1 MNIDNFEVI
10 DRVDLTDGTIVEVLQ
25 FGKLEGSADLRVAN
39 NLFFAE
45 QSGMRLKMVRI
56 NLVNS
61 HARIEPGALYY
72 MKGNL
77 EMKASSGGGM
87 LKGLSRKLLSG
98 ETFFVNEIHGSGQ
111 IYLEPTFGHF
121 FLNRI
126 NPEDD
131 AIIVDKGL
139 FYGGTAG
146 LDIGSHMQKNISSAL
161 FGGEGMFQTK
171 IEGDGIAILYS
182 PVPISEIQKFYLQG
196 EKLSVDGNF
205 ALLRSESVQFRAEKS
220 SKSWVATSVSGEGLL
235 QTFTG
240 TGHVWIAPTQGI
252 YEQLSSARGLANM
265 ALPPGSS
272 HTNTETS
279 TKKRK

>member
-139 FYGGTAG
+139 F
-146 LDIGSHMQKNISSAL
+146 
-161 FGGEGMFQTK
+161 
-171 IEGDGIAILYS
+171 
-182 PVPISEIQKFYLQG
+182 
-196 EKLSVDGNF
+196 
-205 ALLRSESVQFRAEKS
+205 
-220 SKSWVATSVSGEGLL
+220 
-235 QTFTG
+235 
-240 TGHVWIAPTQGI
+240 
-252 YEQLSSARGLANM
+252 
-265 ALPPGSS
+265 
-272 HTNTETS
+272 
-279 TKKRK
+279 